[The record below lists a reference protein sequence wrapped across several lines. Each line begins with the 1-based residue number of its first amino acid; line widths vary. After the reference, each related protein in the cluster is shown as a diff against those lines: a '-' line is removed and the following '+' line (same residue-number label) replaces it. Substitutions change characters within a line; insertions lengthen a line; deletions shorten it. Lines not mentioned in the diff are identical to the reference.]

1 MSHALLK
8 TINRKKDLRLFFVI
22 SVVLI
27 TVFLSFY
34 IFQVSLMIKGTSL
47 IESYEKQV
55 NEINIQNKKLEII
68 FSQKNS
74 LKITENLLKDL
85 NFEKVAKIDYIRVL
99 ETSVAAK

>member
-1 MSHALLK
+1 MSQALLQ

-22 SVVLI
+22 SVILI

-34 IFQVSLMIKGTSL
+34 IFQVSLMIKRTSL
-47 IESYEKQV
+47 IESYEKQIT
-55 NEINIQNKKLEII
+55 EINIQNKKLEIV

-74 LKITENLLKDL
+74 LKIDENLLKDL